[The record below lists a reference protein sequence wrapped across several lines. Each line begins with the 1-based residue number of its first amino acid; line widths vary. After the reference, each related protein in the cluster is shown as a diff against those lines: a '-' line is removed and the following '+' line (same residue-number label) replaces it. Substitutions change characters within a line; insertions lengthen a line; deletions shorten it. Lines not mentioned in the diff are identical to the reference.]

1 MRNVKFNHWSVN
13 KQKKLNF
20 QVFVESKTSS
30 SVNVGT
36 DHIHEKT
43 LGQLKS
49 KQCIQKGVPVTSKV

>member
-36 DHIHEKT
+36 DHKHEKT

-49 KQCIQKGVPVTSKV
+49 K